1 MPRPGPQGQRVNL
14 HRPPRTLFHVK
25 QRLRAPLCRCGPLPR
40 LRPPS
45 VGAGPVPHK
54 RGRQRVTRRC
64 ARMRGFEPLT
74 RLGLFHVKQRRFFPP
89 AASAPLYPGKGSA
102 RCGRQGALRRWV
114 SKWGRSPPRCAP
126 SVVIGQV
133 RPTAPLPAC
142 GHVSRETK
150 PGTQKPAAEQRSA
163 AGSGSCRQAGGR
175 AAGVIRSLCRSP
187 RPGPLRW
194 SRSRRRRP
202 RGRVRRRFRRR
213 RPRRGGRG
221 PGRSPCSARP
231 HA

>member
-25 QRLRAPLCRCGPLPR
+25 QRRFFPPGASAPAS
-40 LRPPS
+40 PPAKAVPGAADPPGAS
-45 VGAGPVPHK
+45 QAGPSKGHAAL
-54 RGRQRVTRRC
+54 R

-89 AASAPLYPGKGSA
+89 PASAPLYPGKGIS

-114 SKWGRSPPRCAP
+114 SRWGRFPTGCAP

-133 RPTAPLPAC
+133 RPTAPLSRC

-150 PGTQKPAAEQRSA
+150 P
-163 AGSGSCRQAGGR
+163 GSGSCRQAGGR
-175 AAGVIRSLCRSP
+175 AAGVIRSPCRSP